1 MISIQHLGILK
12 SVCKCH
18 SWQTSI
24 SKIHFMRDKRDEDG
38 ITLAW
43 VAGVKRGGGGVG
55 GEKTASP
62 FFSFSF
68 LPYLFWRLPSRL
80 ELARSI

>member
-1 MISIQHLGILK
+1 MISIQHLGISK

-18 SWQTSI
+18 SSQRSI

-43 VAGVKRGGGGVG
+43 VAGVKRGGGGEGV
-55 GEKTASP
+55 GEKKQLVPFSLSLSSP
-62 FFSFSF
+62 TYFD
-68 LPYLFWRLPSRL
+68 
-80 ELARSI
+80 ACQAG